1 MTAADIASALGGAY
15 RSGTWWRCR
24 CPVHD
29 SSRASLALRES
40 ARELIAY
47 CHAGCSRAD
56 VIAELRRRGLLEAN
70 VGNTAEPPPAFAAK
84 RPCRVTE
91 ATDRQRRIGLARDM
105 WQSGLDAGRTVVER
119 YLRSRGIE
127 IRIPPSIR
135 IIGMHTPYGRHAP
148 TGDRRPVMV
157 AAVEHVEH
165 GFVGVSRTWL
175 AMDGGGKSTLD
186 PPRLFTGPVAGGAV
200 RLGELRL
207 DLPLIIA
214 EGVESGLAASELLG
228 WPAWA
233 ALSARGVAQLVL
245 PTKARD
251 IVIAADRDRNGV
263 GEAAARQSAM
273 RWAHERRR
281 VRIIIPH
288 RLGADA
294 NDLLCEAG
302 RGD

>member
-1 MTAADIASALGGAY
+1 
-15 RSGTWWRCR
+15 
-24 CPVHD
+24 
-29 SSRASLALRES
+29 
-40 ARELIAY
+40 
-47 CHAGCSRAD
+47 
-56 VIAELRRRGLLEAN
+56 
-70 VGNTAEPPPAFAAK
+70 
-84 RPCRVTE
+84 
-91 ATDRQRRIGLARDM
+91 
-105 WQSGLDAGRTVVER
+105 
-119 YLRSRGIE
+119 
-127 IRIPPSIR
+127 
-135 IIGMHTPYGRHAP
+135 
-148 TGDRRPVMV
+148 MV